1 MDFIHILARF
11 IPQYKWRILIY
22 IVLNIICS
30 ICSVF
35 SFAAIVP
42 LLNILFGISNESIEK
57 LSSDNISTWSDFLN
71 YEKNNILYYLQEQ
84 IAIHGPVWTLLEI
97 CLFFVCMTFL
107 FDAISLLA
115 YWVRIPIR
123 TGISRDLRKD
133 AYFKI
138 TRMSLKSFTKEN
150 KGDFVSRMTS
160 DVEEVDYGIGTTL
173 DMFIKDPVQ
182 IIVYIITM
190 FSISKTLS
198 SFAMGMLL
206 ITSIV
211 MVIIG
216 KRMKTISLVAQS
228 QRGLILSSFEQ
239 TIGALRLIKAF
250 NAEERLNNKFSKL
263 NNAAR
268 NTFNHQNMHY
278 SYAWPFTDFLI
289 VLSIGIMLY
298 VGGYT
303 ILLGESNIE
312 ASELIYFL
320 VVFCSINSPMR
331 DLIKCTFGIRK
342 AMASAQRYTKI
353 ATIEEDTSTVT
364 VETEL
369 DSGISHNIKY
379 ENVYFGYE
387 DNEFIQGVSLDIKVG
402 QKIAIVGSTGSGKST
417 LISLLLKFYNVRK
430 GNIFIDNINLNKIS
444 TKIMRDNI
452 SYVGQECILFND
464 TIYNNIAFAT
474 GCTNISEIIQAAQKA
489 NIHDFIM
496 SLPNQYETVV
506 GDNGLSISGGQ
517 RQCICLARA
526 FLKNAPMFI
535 LDEATSALDKALEAK
550 IMKSIMEV
558 CKNKTLIIITHK
570 LPSEIKFDSIYS
582 IENGQIKANYLNN
595 NKH

>member
-11 IPQYKWRILIY
+11 IPQYKWRIIIY

-42 LLNILFGISNESIEK
+42 LLNILFGISDESIEK

-190 FSISKTLS
+190 FSISTTLS
-198 SFAMGMLL
+198 WYAMGMLL

-263 NNAAR
+263 NNATR
-268 NTFNHQNMHY
+268 NTFNHQNMRY

-289 VLSIGIMLY
+289 VFSIGIMLY
-298 VGGYT
+298 VGGYA

-320 VVFCSINSPMR
+320 MVFCSINSPMR
-331 DLIKCTFGIRK
+331 DMIKCTFGIRK

-353 ATIEEDTSTVT
+353 ATIEEDTSTIA

-369 DSGISHNIKY
+369 DSSISHNIKY

-387 DNEFIQGVSLDIKVG
+387 DNEFIQGVSLDIKAG
-402 QKIAIVGSTGSGKST
+402 QKIAIVGATGSGKST
-417 LISLLLKFYNVRK
+417 LVSLLLKFYKVRK
-430 GNIFIDNINLNKIS
+430 GNILIDNVNLDEIN
-444 TKIMRDNI
+444 TKMMRDNI

-464 TIYNNIAFAT
+464 TIHNNIALAT

-496 SLPNQYETVV
+496 SLPNQYDTVV
-506 GDNGLSISGGQ
+506 GDNGLSLSGGQ
-517 RQCICLARA
+517 RQCICLTRA
-526 FLKNAPMFI
+526 FLKNAPIFI
-535 LDEATSALDKALEAK
+535 LDEATSALDKVLEAK

-570 LPSEIKFDSIYS
+570 LPSEMKFDSVYS
-582 IENGQIKANYLNN
+582 IENGQINVNN
-595 NKH
+595 